1 MRRLVLLV
9 LVIGF
14 GLRSL
19 TGAGADALT
28 PGTRV
33 LLDAHNSYPE
43 GGRWADRIDR
53 ALGTGLPLAIEQ
65 DLVWYR
71 DPATGVARS
80 IVSHGE
86 PFSGTEPSLRDYFF
100 ERIRPIVER
109 AIQENRRDDWPIIT
123 LNLDF
128 KSDEP
133 EHHAAVWKLLGE
145 YEAWLCTAPRAANGT
160 DVLPMRLG
168 PVLVLTGEQ
177 DAQQQDF
184 HDIVPAGGMLR
195 LFGAVHRLPA
205 GGPGP
210 KTNYRR
216 WWNNSWTQIEPE
228 GQPKAGDWAPDDQ
241 QRLTT
246 AVQTAHAAGL
256 WIRFYTLDGYDPA
269 DTSGGW
275 GASYNFGSM
284 EAARIRWRA
293 AIRAGVDFVAVNQY
307 EEFARELKLTQTG
320 RSGRPPG

>member
-1 MRRLVLLV
+1 MRRLTLISLMFAGLV
-9 LVIGF
+9 LG
-14 GLRSL
+14 SL
-19 TGAGADALT
+19 HGAGPDFLT

-65 DLVWYR
+65 DLFWYR
-71 DPATGVARS
+71 DPATGAARS
-80 IVSHGE
+80 ILAH
-86 PFSGTEPSLRDYFF
+86 TEPYTGREPGMREYFF

-145 YEAWLCTAPRAANGT
+145 YEAWLCTAPRVANGA
-160 DVLPMRLG
+160 DVMPMHLG

-177 DAQQQDF
+177 DSQQQDF
-184 HDIVPAGGMLR
+184 HDIVPAGGVLR
-195 LFGAVHRLPA
+195 LFGAVHRLPQ

-228 GQPKAGDWAPDDQ
+228 GQPKAGDWTPEDQ
-241 QRLTT
+241 RRLTT
-246 AVQTAHAAGL
+246 AVQAAHAGGL

-284 EAARIRWRA
+284 DAARTRWRA
-293 AIRAGVDFVAVNQY
+293 AIAAGVDFVAVNQY
-307 EEFARELKLTQTG
+307 EDFVRELRQAQAA
-320 RSGRPPG
+320 R

>member
-1 MRRLVLLV
+1 MRRFAFLL
-9 LVIGF
+9 LIIGIIGIIGIV
-14 GLRSL
+14 GLGVRTSG
-19 TGAGADALT
+19 GAGADPLT

-33 LLDAHNSYPE
+33 LLDAHNAYPE

-53 ALGTGLPLAIEQ
+53 AVSTGLPLAIEQ
-65 DLVWYR
+65 DLVWFR
-71 DPATGVARS
+71 DPKSGVPRS

-86 PFSGTEPSLRDYFF
+86 PFSGLEPSLRDYFF
-100 ERIRPIVER
+100 ERVRPIVER
-109 AIQENRRDDWPIIT
+109 AIEDDRRGDWPIIT

-133 EHHAAVWKLLGE
+133 EHHQAILKVLAE
-145 YEAWLCTAPRAANGT
+145 YQSWLCTAPRGT
-160 DVLPMRLG
+160 GADVQPMRLG

-177 DAQQQDF
+177 DTQQQDF
-184 HDIVPAGGMLR
+184 YDALPAGGTVL
-195 LFGAVHRLPA
+195 LFGAVHGLPE

-228 GQPKAGDWAPDDQ
+228 GQPKAGEWTPEDE

-246 AVQTAHAAGL
+246 AVRAAHAAGL
-256 WIRFYTLDGYDPA
+256 WIRCYTLDGYDPA

-275 GASYNFGSM
+275 GASYNFGSL
-284 EAARIRWRA
+284 EAARTRWRA

-307 EEFARELKLTQTG
+307 EEFARELHS
-320 RSGRPPG
+320 R

>member
-1 MRRLVLLV
+1 MCTLFRMRLLIASVLTLCI
-9 LVIGF
+9 LGAP
-14 GLRSL
+14 
-19 TGAGADALT
+19 AGARFDALV

-43 GGRWADRIDR
+43 DGRWADRIDR

-65 DLVWYR
+65 DLIWYR
-71 DPATGVARS
+71 DPATGEGRS
-80 IVSHGE
+80 VVSHGQPFTGRE
-86 PFSGTEPSLRDYFF
+86 PGMREYFF
-100 ERIRPIVER
+100 ERIRPIVEK
-109 AIQENRRDDWPIIT
+109 ALQENRRDDWPIIT

-145 YEAWLCTAPRAANGT
+145 YESWLCTATKSTDAAT
-160 DVLPMRLG
+160 VQPMRPA

-177 DAQQQDF
+177 DTQQQDF
-184 HDIVPAGGMLR
+184 SDRIPADAPLR
-195 LFGAVHRLPA
+195 LFGAVHRQPD
-205 GGPGP
+205 GTPGAR
-210 KTNYRR
+210 TNYRR

-228 GQPKAGDWAPDDQ
+228 GQPKAGAWTPEDE

-246 AVQTAHAAGL
+246 AVKAAHAAGL
-256 WIRFYTLDGYDPA
+256 WIRYYTLDGYDPA

-275 GASYNFGSM
+275 GASYNFGSL
-284 EAARIRWRA
+284 AAVRTRWRA

-307 EEFARELKLTQTG
+307 EEFARELHANGPG
-320 RSGRPPG
+320 R

>member
-1 MRRLVLLV
+1 MRRLVLLT
-9 LVIGF
+9 LLIGL
-14 GLRSL
+14 GVRSPI
-19 TGAGADALT
+19 GAGADRLT

-53 ALGTGLPLAIEQ
+53 ALSTGLPIAIEQ
-65 DLVWYR
+65 DLVWFR
-71 DPATGVARS
+71 DPRSGVPRS
-80 IVSHGE
+80 IVAHGE
-86 PFSGTEPSLRDYFF
+86 PYSGLEPSLKDYFF

-109 AIQENRRDDWPIIT
+109 ALQENRRDDWPIIT

-133 EHHAAVWKLLGE
+133 EHHAAVLKLLAE
-145 YEAWLCTAPRAANGT
+145 YQAWLCTAPRAAT
-160 DVLPMRLG
+160 PEDVQPMHVG

-184 HDIVPAGGMLR
+184 YDTLPANGTLL
-195 LFGAVHRLPA
+195 LFGAVHRLPE

-228 GQPKAGDWAPDDQ
+228 GQPKAGAWTPEDE
-241 QRLTT
+241 QRLTA
-246 AVQTAHAAGL
+246 AVKAAHAAGL

-275 GASYNFGSM
+275 GASYNFGSI
-284 EAARIRWRA
+284 EAARTRWRA
-293 AIRAGVDFVAVNQY
+293 AIKAGVDFVAVNQY
-307 EEFARELKLTQTG
+307 EEFAKELH
-320 RSGRPPG
+320 RR